1 MFLCKNKGIFVLLL
15 CSVTHPS
22 FFYKKIPFRELGM
35 GFEKSK
41 LLRSGF
47 FIDVAV
53 YLTDNR
59 LFPNLPFGK
68 SSYCVASVSE
78 PICYTSLEEH
88 LLVSEDELLVGL
100 GFVLESVYNHDWI
113 SCIKNKVRS
122 LYGKEGFCQKN
133 RFFCILSVFYRK
145 RLAYL

>member
-53 YLTDNR
+53 HLTDNR

-68 SSYCVASVSE
+68 SFYCVASVSE

-88 LLVSEDELLVGL
+88 LLVAENELVVR
-100 GFVLESVYNHDWI
+100 FRCVLEGVYDHASIPFGGNQILKWWE
-113 SCIKNKVRS
+113 CI
-122 LYGKEGFCQKN
+122 GKGREVKPTN
-133 RFFCILSVFYRK
+133 LS
-145 RLAYL
+145 